1 MLQSICGRHIGNY
14 SETEKAISGFAF
26 NPCTGL
32 QLSRQ
37 QVLIIEEVHV
47 GSHWGQEGRQGELV
61 CKYEGSFR
69 ITFYMY
75 DSLTKELVSQNFV
88 KESVPKE

>member
-1 MLQSICGRHIGNY
+1 MLRSICGRHIGNY

-47 GSHWGQEGRQGELV
+47 GGHWGQEDRVNWYVNMKVHLELPFI
-61 CKYEGSFR
+61 CM
-69 ITFYMY
+69 I
-75 DSLTKELVSQNFV
+75 
-88 KESVPKE
+88 P